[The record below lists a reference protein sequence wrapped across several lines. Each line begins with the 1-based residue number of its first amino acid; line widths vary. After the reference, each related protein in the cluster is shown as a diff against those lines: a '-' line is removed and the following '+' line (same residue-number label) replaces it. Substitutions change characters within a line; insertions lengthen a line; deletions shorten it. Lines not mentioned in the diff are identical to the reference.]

1 MVLTRQHLAGALASH
16 LGSDKWL
23 FNLGFSVQFDTQ
35 QRLSSCGIHQVLR
48 LPRETKVD
56 VAKCTKCHA
65 GHVKRR
71 WLSPSATPL
80 DVAKCERWCLKD
92 SVWKMVVDKDVCER
106 WWVTKMVC
114 ERWWVTKLCVKND
127 VWQSCVWKMMCDKVV
142 VWQSC
147 VWKMMCDKVVVWK
160 RMRDKVVVWK
170 MLCDKVV
177 VWKMLCAK
185 EAAEEAEAEV
195 EEAGYRIKNKN
206 PTQRCGERELRWVS
220 SSVLNSPACARTSFA
235 VWRFLWIVMFF
246 WRGMMSF
253 PIRKND
259 TRCGIQSLQSLE
271 VKSYFWKQKVK
282 RLEPLQGPRRVHL
295 PPYRRKKKVK
305 RLETSLALISDT
317 SSNRAVEAFKQRR
330 ISVNPCPNVMLRAQD
345 WTVQWALQVWLQWPG
360 CENSLDSLDMS
371 KHHLMLRVRRQ
382 PNISLIFEEKY
393 VIWKNALNAN
403 VFFYNVFLF
412 LCFVSFFKNF
422 SVCICSLLS
431 LFC

>member
-35 QRLSSCGIHQVLR
+35 QRLSSCGSHQVLR

-56 VAKCTKCHA
+56 VAKCHTCHA
-65 GHVKRR
+65 KNRSANRR
-71 WLSPSATPL
+71 WMSPSATPATWSEGGCRQVPRL
-80 DVAKCERWCLKD
+80 WMSPSVKKG
-92 SVWKMVVDKDVCER
+92 VWKIVCER
-106 WWVTKMVC
+106 WWLTRM
-114 ERWWVTKLCVKND
+114 CVKD
-127 VWQSCVWKMMCDKVV
+127 GGWQRWGVKDGGWQSCVWKMMCDKVV
-142 VWQSC
+142 CERWCVTKLCVKDDVWQSC
-147 VWKMMCDKVVVWK
+147 VWK

-185 EAAEEAEAEV
+185 EAAEEAEV

-382 PNISLIFEEKY
+382 PNISLIFQKKY

-403 VFFYNVFLF
+403 AFF
-412 LCFVSFFKNF
+412 
-422 SVCICSLLS
+422 
-431 LFC
+431 